1 MKELAL
7 SIISVLSMAVYWWMD
22 NSISIVGSVNPTN
35 VRIGEDVILS
45 CQVRNCKSPNLT
57 VHLYKWEGS
66 ENKTVYIHPNA
77 TQSSVQGSNSGE
89 GDKNR
94 TQKAQY
100 INGYLEVTLNKVKA
114 ADTGQYVCALTCG
127 HDYKE
132 DTIHLIPGGT
142 VNASVGEE
150 VILPC
155 PLIAEHELFYSKMQ
169 WRRISHGKQQT
180 IYSYLFQ
187 NTSAVVYSED
197 TLGHRCTSLNG
208 PSSRVWFGKKY
219 RQKARVFKG
228 NEFRNKNGYLKLKN
242 ILEEEAGTYFYSVT
256 TNLHHKEVTFQ
267 LSVKGIQDQDI
278 DIPMSH
284 SSLKLYLCGLILLGL
299 CFEKIFPSEEYTKLQ
314 RKVDKLIKEKETLIE
329 EKEKLIKEKEKYIEE
344 KDNLKFKYDRLKAE
358 KEFLEAHFHR
368 DKPNEE
374 NCQCQRDKEEF
385 QKLQREVEII
395 KADEE
400 FSDARFY
407 RKNVAFDPETAHPR
421 LEISEDGKCVED
433 TGNVAHVSKSK
444 TRFDSHIFI
453 LAKDGFSKGK
463 RYWEVE
469 VGQKKNWVLGVA
481 SESICRTGIITLSP
495 QKGFWVIKHEDGKEY
510 WAQESCFSV
519 KGNEKPTKIGIFL
532 DIPNKSLVF
541 YDAQRKIKLHS
552 LTDVI
557 SGKLYPFFSTGL
569 ETDGLPLRISST
581 F

>member
-132 DTIHLIPGGT
+132 DTIHLIPGG
-142 VNASVGEE
+142 
-150 VILPC
+150 
-155 PLIAEHELFYSKMQ
+155 
-169 WRRISHGKQQT
+169 
-180 IYSYLFQ
+180 
-187 NTSAVVYSED
+187 
-197 TLGHRCTSLNG
+197 
-208 PSSRVWFGKKY
+208 
-219 RQKARVFKG
+219 
-228 NEFRNKNGYLKLKN
+228 
-242 ILEEEAGTYFYSVT
+242 
-256 TNLHHKEVTFQ
+256 
-267 LSVKGIQDQDI
+267 IQDQDI

-407 RKNVAFDPETAHPR
+407 RTENVAFDPETAHPR